1 MGFRATRFWPGNL
14 FQEETGCGS
23 PARATTINCGRSAIT
38 PGYLDFADGSC
49 LITWGRTRVICAA
62 TVTEQVPPFRLASG
76 GGWVTGEYAMLPR
89 ATHPRGDR
97 ESLKGRVGGRTL
109 EIQRLIGRSLRAV
122 VDLAALGPRT
132 VTLDCDVIQ
141 ADGGTRTAS
150 ITGAFVALCLALEGL
165 RRRGALTALP
175 LRDQVAAV
183 SVGLVGERLLLDL
196 DYDEDSQARVDAN
209 FVGTGNGD
217 LVEVQLTGE
226 GGPFPA
232 AQLNQMLELAQLG
245 IRRLTRHPGR
255 GVGPVA
261 PPTLVMATRNPG
273 KIRELQAL
281 LQDSGVTLLSLA
293 DFPHLPEIPEEGA
306 TFAENAAAKA
316 VAVARLT
323 GHPALADDSGLMV
336 DALKGA
342 PGVFSARYA
351 QDRTT
356 PRPPTDAD
364 NWGKLLDELQGVPW
378 GERGARFVCELAL
391 ARPDGSVSCGP
402 GRVRRGHRV

>member
-1 MGFRATRFWPGNL
+1 MRQPGTRDDNQL
-14 FQEETGCGS
+14 REIMIS
-23 PARATTINCGRSAIT
+23 

-62 TVTEQVPPFRLASG
+62 TVSEQVPPFRLASG

-165 RRRGALTALP
+165 KRRGAVAASP

-183 SVGLVGERLLLDL
+183 SVGLLGERLLLDL
-196 DYDEDSQARVDAN
+196 DYDEDSNALVDAN
-209 FVGTGNGD
+209 FVGTAQGD

-232 AQLNQMLELAQLG
+232 AQLPRMLELAQLG
-245 IRRLTRHPGR
+245 IRRLTEIQAE
-255 GVGPVA
+255 VLA
-261 PPTLVMATRNPG
+261 PW
-273 KIRELQAL
+273 
-281 LQDSGVTLLSLA
+281 
-293 DFPHLPEIPEEGA
+293 LP
-306 TFAENAAAKA
+306 
-316 VAVARLT
+316 L
-323 GHPALADDSGLMV
+323 
-336 DALKGA
+336 
-342 PGVFSARYA
+342 
-351 QDRTT
+351 
-356 PRPPTDAD
+356 
-364 NWGKLLDELQGVPW
+364 PW
-378 GERGARFVCELAL
+378 
-391 ARPDGSVSCGP
+391 
-402 GRVRRGHRV
+402 